1 MPSYL
6 LTDKEMRN
14 NRSCDWFILTGQGVT
29 TDVLGS
35 KHLAINETIRQKQQ
49 KQTLNSVE
57 PEDGCILKM
66 KHS

>member
-1 MPSYL
+1 MRKNLKMPSYL

-35 KHLAINETIRQKQQ
+35 KHLAINETIRQKQ
-49 KQTLNSVE
+49 
-57 PEDGCILKM
+57 
-66 KHS
+66 